1 MEIDVL
7 MKDYGKGKKRIILV
21 DKSNRLAFVSFG
33 EVVVLGLLLI
43 FFPLET
49 QHSSNYLVDLPAS
62 FLSTD
67 MESG

>member
-33 EVVVLGLLLI
+33 EKDT
-43 FFPLET
+43 PYKYLEKNIT
-49 QHSSNYLVDLPAS
+49 Q
-62 FLSTD
+62 
-67 MESG
+67 